1 MNSPY
6 SSGADGGAP
15 CKPGPPEKRWSVTT
29 MLLGIIAAVLAG
41 AALRQAQTVLVP
53 LILAWM
59 IAQLLSPMVKF
70 FARGRVPTGLATIL
84 ALLVLLVIFYWIAIF
99 VSLSAASF
107 INKVPA
113 YSENAATTVSNAIRE
128 ISERYEFLSNEA
140 VARQIRNEVTGFLK
154 FLMGMAGSLAGALT
168 SWLAKLIMIFVMA
181 TFMLIAQPYTERKI
195 SNAFPA
201 DIAGRLTKILGSIS
215 RQISHYLAVQFFLS
229 AATGLLVWLSC
240 RIVGVEAAITWG
252 ALAFFLNFI
261 PTVGSIVAGIPPVI
275 LAILQFPTI
284 WPAVWLAIAIL
295 AINQVIGNAI
305 SPKVMGDQM
314 NLSPA
319 TVLLSLLFWGW
330 LWGIAGAFLSVIITC
345 SVKII
350 CENIDALRPFSVMME
365 SGKRMPSISTATSGE
380 S

>member
-1 MNSPY
+1 MKEPETAKIDG
-6 SSGADGGAP
+6 SSGNAAKNGAP
-15 CKPGPPEKRWSVTT
+15 WTITT
-29 MLLGIIAAVLAG
+29 ILLGIIAIVLAG
-41 AALRQAQTVLVP
+41 AALRQAQAVLIP

-70 FARGRVPTGLATIL
+70 FAARRIPTGLATIL
-84 ALLVLLVIFYWIAIF
+84 ALLVLLVFFYWIAIF

-107 INKVPA
+107 INKIPL
-113 YSENAATTVSNAIRE
+113 YSENAAKHVADSMRDLGERFE
-128 ISERYEFLSNEA
+128 ILSNEE
-140 VARQIRNEVTGFLK
+140 VSKQIRNEVTGFLK

-168 SWLAKLIMIFVMA
+168 SWLAKLIMIFIMA
-181 TFMLIAQPYTERKI
+181 TFMLIAQPYTEKKI
-195 SNAFPA
+195 RNAFPV
-201 DIAGRLTKILGSIS
+201 DVAGRLTKILGSIS

-240 RIVGVEAAITWG
+240 KITGVDAAITWG

-261 PTVGSIVAGIPPVI
+261 PTVGSIVAGVPPVI
-275 LAILQFPTI
+275 LALLQFPDSI

-295 AINQVIGNAI
+295 VINQVIGNLI

-330 LWGIAGAFLSVIITC
+330 LWGIAGAFLSVIIA
-345 SVKII
+345 SSIKII
-350 CENIDALRPFSVMME
+350 CENIEILRPFSVMME
-365 SGKRMPSISTATSGE
+365 SGRRLPDARPPDG
-380 S
+380 